1 MGTPPSKNDTVEL
14 ADGMDVAFAHAVGAV
29 NETFDRVVRIGD
41 HAVRLQFAAPEL
53 ATRLWPAFA
62 PFEHPSTTIDLT
74 ISCWDRSATG
84 VEPPPAPFAL
94 TEFLPNGAVRGH
106 IDDRVRVAQ
115 DAVMRM
121 VTVYDRDRR
130 RAWVSVG
137 DHELIPLWVDRA
149 PFRTILRWWAD
160 DSALAPMH
168 ASSVAI
174 DGKAVLVTGAS
185 GSGKSTTCL
194 ACVAAGW
201 SFVADDFCMVTT
213 GSDLMVHPVYGLAK
227 LEPDALIRLP
237 TLAAHVVDP
246 SADQLVLDPK
256 SRVTGGARLNA
267 VLIPQIGSGTSTTVE
282 PITAQ
287 EAFRVLV
294 PGSVLEGIGAGTQ
307 TLGTLAALLR
317 RVPCARLD
325 LGSDLDGVVAALRA
339 VIGGQL

>member
-1 MGTPPSKNDTVEL
+1 MF
-14 ADGMDVAFAHAVGAV
+14 AAFERAAGAIG
-29 NETFDRVVRIGD
+29 EPFEREVRIGD
-41 HAVRLQFAAPEL
+41 HAVRLQFAAPAL
-53 ATRLWPAFA
+53 AARLWPAFA
-62 PFEHPSTTIDLT
+62 AFEQSSTAPDLT

-84 VEPPPAPFAL
+84 VEPPSAPFSLA
-94 TEFLPNGAVRGH
+94 EFLPNGVVRGH

-121 VTVYDRDRR
+121 VTVYDRDRGH
-130 RAWVSVG
+130 ACVSVG
-137 DHELIPLWVDRA
+137 DHTLIPPWVDRA

-168 ASSVAI
+168 ASAVAI
-174 DGKAVLVTGAS
+174 DDEAVLVTGAS

-201 SFVADDFCMVTT
+201 SFLADDFCIVTT
-213 GSDLMVHPVYGLAK
+213 GSDPMVHPVYGLAK
-227 LEPDALIRLP
+227 LEPDALVRLP
-237 TLAAHVVDP
+237 SLAAHVVDP

-256 SRVTGGARLNA
+256 SHIAHGARLRA
-267 VLIPQIGSGTSTTVE
+267 VLIPQVGSGTTTSVV
-282 PITAQ
+282 PISAQ
-287 EAFRVLV
+287 EAFRELV